1 MQQMAVPDAHVLS
14 WLLHRLAAVD
24 MGHIALKHSMSWDNP
39 PSLDIRFD
47 GKQVFEGNAYG
58 FTNGAIEAAIVHSR
72 ALLEFLGLG
81 GMSQTKLKE
90 LRTGANGRNSD
101 DICVEQFADLT
112 KLKICDALKAYPG
125 EATEAE
131 ASLAYV
137 IYLANKGLAHTT
149 STFSKHEEGSRLLE
163 IAFRGIPILV
173 VNNFYVPLK
182 IEPPPFEHQA
192 RIFESKWLA
201 RVNTHEFNATTL
213 ANTPS

>member
-14 WLLHRLAAVD
+14 WLFHRLTAVD
-24 MGHIALKHSMSWDNP
+24 MGRIALDYSMSWDSP

-90 LRTGANGRNSD
+90 LRTVAKGRNSD
-101 DICVEQFADLT
+101 DIYVEQFADLT
-112 KLKICDALKAYPG
+112 KLKICDALKACQC

-149 STFSKHEEGSRLLE
+149 STFSKHDHGSRLLE
-163 IAFRGIPILV
+163 IAFWEIPALV
-173 VNNFYVPLK
+173 INKFHVPLK
-182 IEPPPFEHQA
+182 IETPPYEHQA
-192 RIFESKWLA
+192 RIRDK
-201 RVNTHEFNATTL
+201 
-213 ANTPS
+213 

>member
-1 MQQMAVPDAHVLS
+1 MAVPDTHVLS
-14 WLLHRLAAVD
+14 WLFHRLTAVD
-24 MGHIALKHSMSWDNP
+24 MGRIALDYSMSWDSP

-90 LRTGANGRNSD
+90 LRTVAKGRNSD
-101 DICVEQFADLT
+101 DIYVEQFADLT
-112 KLKICDALKAYPG
+112 KLKICDALKACQC

-149 STFSKHEEGSRLLE
+149 STFSKHDHGSRLLE
-163 IAFRGIPILV
+163 IAFWEIPALV
-173 VNNFYVPLK
+173 INKFHVPLK
-182 IEPPPFEHQA
+182 IETPPYEHQA
-192 RIFESKWLA
+192 RIRDK
-201 RVNTHEFNATTL
+201 
-213 ANTPS
+213 

>member
-1 MQQMAVPDAHVLS
+1 MQHMAVPDAHVLS
-14 WLLHRLAAVD
+14 WLFHRLTAVD

-90 LRTGANGRNSD
+90 LRTFTKGRNSD

-112 KLKICDALKAYPG
+112 KLKICDALKAFPC

-149 STFSKHEEGSRLLE
+149 STFSKHDQGSRLLE
-163 IAFRGIPILV
+163 IAFGEIPALV
-173 VNNFYVPLK
+173 INKFYVPLR
-182 IEPPPFEHQA
+182 IETPPYEHQA
-192 RIFESKWLA
+192 RIRE
-201 RVNTHEFNATTL
+201 N
-213 ANTPS
+213 

>member
-1 MQQMAVPDAHVLS
+1 MQQMAVPNAHVLS

-24 MGHIALKHSMSWDNP
+24 MGRIALDYSMSWDSP

-58 FTNGAIEAAIVHSR
+58 FTNAAIEAAIVHSR

-90 LRTGANGRNSD
+90 LRTGAKGRNFD

-112 KLKICDALKAYPG
+112 KLKISDALKACTC
-125 EATEAE
+125 EAAEAE

-149 STFSKHEEGSRLLE
+149 STFSKHDQGSRLLE
-163 IAFRGIPILV
+163 IAFWEIPALV
-173 VNNFYVPLK
+173 INKFHVPLK
-182 IEPPPFEHQA
+182 IETPPYEHQA
-192 RIFESKWLA
+192 RIRDE
-201 RVNTHEFNATTL
+201 
-213 ANTPS
+213 